1 MKRLLGFISVLLL
14 SLPAMGQDFDQA
26 IGQIAKL
33 LKESKSMQGSQGLLL
48 EVVNFHSKKSDRKAL
63 QISETLKTALLG
75 QGVKIIEQEK
85 ALSGV
90 SGKTFSLSV
99 TYEDKG
105 ETTLLRAQLTN
116 FVTGQVLEQA
126 VAGYSGEQKTG
137 ESLVAVPD
145 LESPLLNKQQARL
158 LSDVFRTSLR
168 NTKVFNLASNA
179 EIDRMD
185 PDRIQ
190 KELGCSRDECAVVIG
205 EQMGVDRVVSSSFGK
220 LSENTYLLT
229 AKLID
234 IKSGA
239 ILASATMRH
248 KGELTAID
256 QPLNQL
262 ALELAQNMG
271 SAPEPKG
278 YVRTAEEMK
287 PVELKVMGTNLRIR
301 AFVISNSPTVYLEKP
316 DNSRTLINS
325 RGNGGGL
332 RVMGERFSGSIDSG
346 YGTLQDA
353 QDSTRFP
360 KIDGVISEMGG
371 TFDYNWYSQSP
382 GVLGQW
388 SWAVGLGYAVYN
400 VQFTEKQSG
409 TEYQFTNRQ
418 TELMFNV
425 DYIFEVGIYV
435 GAYTRSGL
443 GGRLQDKKETLSS
456 DYPTV
461 DGSTGGLVL
470 GMEF

>member
-287 PVELKVMGTNLRIR
+287 PVELKVMGNDMRIQ
-301 AFVISNSPTVYLEKP
+301 AYGLLGSPGIAITEL
-316 DNSRTLINS
+316 
-325 RGNGGGL
+325 GGAQTI
-332 RVMGERFSGSIDSG
+332 VWSDG
-346 YGTLQDA
+346 YGGMVRFVGEAWSGTA
-353 QDSTRFP
+353 TSSYGNINKVSSGTRFTEVNGAAS
-360 KIDGVISEMGG
+360 DMCGSVE
-371 TFDYNWYSQSP
+371 YNWYSQVSGKP
-382 GVLGQW
+382 GQW
-388 SWAVGLGYAVYN
+388 SWATGAGTCVTNVSFHERATNTDYRVKVRQYN
-400 VQFTEKQSG
+400 WVLNLE
-409 TEYQFTNRQ
+409 
-418 TELMFNV
+418 
-425 DYIFEVGIYV
+425 YIFESRFILGLWMPASLGYDYEDQIGNLGDDIDTIY
-435 GAYTRSGL
+435 SM
-443 GGRLQDKKETLSS
+443 
-456 DYPTV
+456 
-461 DGSTGGLVL
+461 TGGFSL
-470 GMEF
+470 GYQF